1 MPKISKIAVFGAKSV
16 GKTSIIQQIVY
27 GNYSINKMMYP
38 TIADSYDAWVDA
50 DRGQKERIRIY
61 DLQGQDPDPNFSSP
75 SHHIQIAD
83 AFILVFSV
91 TSKAS
96 FSVVEKLRKE
106 IVICRGKDVP
116 IVVLGTKVDM
126 SETRECQH
134 NEVMKWADH
143 EKVKL
148 FEVFV
153 ESRTTLQEPIMYLLK
168 KLPLSAGKRG
178 ADVKQKLF
186 GRGQKS
192 KESSTSSES

>member
-1 MPKISKIAVFGAKSV
+1 QKLCYDYNFRLKLIKMPKISKIAVFGAKSV

-61 DLQGQDPDPNFSSP
+61 DLQGQDPDPNFISP

-91 TSKAS
+91 TSKTS

-143 EKVKL
+143 EKG
-148 FEVFV
+148 VFV
-153 ESRTTLQEPIMYLLK
+153 SRTSRLVLTKLCPPLSKLK
-168 KLPLSAGKRG
+168 KKM
-178 ADVKQKLF
+178 
-186 GRGQKS
+186 
-192 KESSTSSES
+192 